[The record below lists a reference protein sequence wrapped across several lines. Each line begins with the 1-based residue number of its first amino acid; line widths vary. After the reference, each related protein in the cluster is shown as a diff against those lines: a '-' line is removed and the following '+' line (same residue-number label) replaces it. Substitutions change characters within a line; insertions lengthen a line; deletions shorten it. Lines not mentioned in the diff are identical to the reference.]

1 MISHGKYSTPLTSP
15 RSSLEYSVKHNASD
29 THEYP
34 SSIDMRSG
42 DISDENILKTINN
55 GIYISNLWY
64 LNFSDRNNGRMT
76 GLTRFGCFII
86 ENGELVAP
94 IETMRF
100 DDSIFSMLGDNLIGL
115 TKQRELLID
124 SGTYEERST
133 SSSRLPGAL
142 IDNFKNDIMTVK
154 TRFAPSPTGWLH
166 IGGVRTALY
175 SWLYAKKHNGDFY
188 LRIDDTD
195 TTRSTIEYRDSI
207 ISALDT
213 LGLNYNEIIYQSE
226 RFNHYIDKIELL
238 LESGHAYYDKT
249 QVNEKTKETD
259 LTLQFDNRLNKDGN
273 VIRFKNQ
280 RNHRIELN
288 DSVHGEISFETD
300 TFFDVVILRSNG
312 IPTYNLTSVV
322 DDIDLGITHLIRGDD
337 HLSNIPI
344 QINLFNAFDA
354 EIPHFSHLPMIHGL
368 DGKRLSKRHGAVD
381 INHFLNEGYRVDA
394 ILNYLAKTGWSHG
407 DQEIFSR
414 NELIDLFSLDRITKS
429 AATFDIDKLNWLN
442 QYYIK
447 TIILKTLLKK

>member
-1 MISHGKYSTPLTSP
+1 
-15 RSSLEYSVKHNASD
+15 
-29 THEYP
+29 
-34 SSIDMRSG
+34 
-42 DISDENILKTINN
+42 
-55 GIYISNLWY
+55 
-64 LNFSDRNNGRMT
+64 
-76 GLTRFGCFII
+76 
-86 ENGELVAP
+86 
-94 IETMRF
+94 
-100 DDSIFSMLGDNLIGL
+100 
-115 TKQRELLID
+115 
-124 SGTYEERST
+124 
-133 SSSRLPGAL
+133 
-142 IDNFKNDIMTVK
+142 MTVK

-447 TIILKTLLKK
+447 NDNIENIAEEIMPFLLSLNLPNAPENNKYLRDILALGIEREFSMKNIANSISYFYLNDIDYDLTLIEKYNKKETIEILKDITTKFFTVDFNDKPSISACVKATCKDLSIKFKDVGPLIRFATTGKLNAPSIDDLCFLLGKKRVIERISRFLDIYI

>member
-1 MISHGKYSTPLTSP
+1 
-15 RSSLEYSVKHNASD
+15 
-29 THEYP
+29 
-34 SSIDMRSG
+34 
-42 DISDENILKTINN
+42 
-55 GIYISNLWY
+55 
-64 LNFSDRNNGRMT
+64 
-76 GLTRFGCFII
+76 
-86 ENGELVAP
+86 
-94 IETMRF
+94 
-100 DDSIFSMLGDNLIGL
+100 
-115 TKQRELLID
+115 
-124 SGTYEERST
+124 
-133 SSSRLPGAL
+133 
-142 IDNFKNDIMTVK
+142 MTVK

-429 AATFDIDKLNWLN
+429 AATFDMDKLNWLN

-447 TIILKTLLKK
+447 NDNIENIAEEIMPFLLSLNLPNAPENDKYLRDILALGIEREFSMKNIANSISYFYLNDIDYDLTLIEKYNKKETIEILKDITTKFFTVDFNDKPSISACVKATCKDLSIKFKDVGPLIRFATTGKLNAPSIDDLCFLLGKKRVIERISRFLDIYI